1 MYVYYK
7 WGLFHFMLLI
17 ITCETPNH
25 SNKLRELYKS
35 LDAREIPYIIS
46 RKCESEVIKRK
57 DIRGLIIP
65 GSRFRVKSYEPQPE
79 LELELYYLYHFPNT
93 PVLGICHGCQ
103 FLMLYYG
110 GTLQSYNSLWTGNK
124 EVELDLSR
132 DRIFKGE
139 EPHDKMQFYFHELPV
154 APLLSGVKTGV
165 REIAWITKFRDG
177 RRHACAFEF
186 VKDRVYGVMFHPE
199 LGDKSRN
206 ILYNFYDNVCSS
218 SSSESSA

>member
-1 MYVYYK
+1 
-7 WGLFHFMLLI
+7 MLLI
-17 ITCETPNH
+17 ITRETPNH

-46 RKCESEVIKRK
+46 RKCDSEVVKRK

-65 GSRFRVKSYEPQPE
+65 GARFRVKPYENQPE
-79 LELELYYLYHFPNT
+79 LDLELYYLYHFQNT

-103 FLMLYYG
+103 LLMVYYG
-110 GTLQSYNSLWTGNK
+110 GTLKSYNSLWSGNNK
-124 EVELDLSR
+124 VELDLSR
-132 DRIFKGE
+132 DTIFKGQE
-139 EPHDKMQFYFHELPV
+139 ENEKLHFYFHELPV
-154 APLLSGVKTGV
+154 APPHSPGSKTHV

-186 VKDRVYGVMFHPE
+186 VKDRVYGLMFHPE
-199 LGDKSRN
+199 LGHESRS

-218 SSSESSA
+218 SLSSSS